1 MARNIFLQH
10 KVKDLED
17 LTPIF
22 TKAINKV
29 DNRWA
34 LALGEKQNFNG
45 QAGRSSFLMKK
56 QDLSFSIL
64 CLWSAAS
71 RRSAIHYPIVLTGNS
86 FSFVIFVI
94 NNQTAVGLLYHVR
107 KFTEH
112 NCFQETNPPPFSGT
126 KNNPCPGTEDNCISC
141 FMQRKLECK

>member
-56 QDLSFSIL
+56 QDLSVFNLVFMI
-64 CLWSAAS
+64 
-71 RRSAIHYPIVLTGNS
+71 RSQQTERDPLSNS
-86 FSFVIFVI
+86 FDREF
-94 NNQTAVGLLYHVR
+94 LLFCHFR
-107 KFTEH
+107 H
-112 NCFQETNPPPFSGT
+112 Q
-126 KNNPCPGTEDNCISC
+126 
-141 FMQRKLECK
+141 